1 MRAEEG
7 DESIEELAKD
17 AAKAEDELERATD
30 KTVDKAGPATKPAHR
45 QGVAPTMA
53 RGEHP
58 QRTPFCGVPAFR
70 RLLSCWLA
78 ASVSA
83 TWLSI
88 AIYVVAAV
96 IAWIGFLM
104 TFRDYSPSSRRPPHR

>member
-1 MRAEEG
+1 
-7 DESIEELAKD
+7 
-17 AAKAEDELERATD
+17 
-30 KTVDKAGPATKPAHR
+30 
-45 QGVAPTMA
+45 MA

-58 QRTPFCGVPAFR
+58 QRTPFYGVCLLSAAF
-70 RLLSCWLA
+70 LSCWLA

-88 AIYVVAAV
+88 TIYVVAAV
-96 IAWIGFLM
+96 VAWIGFLM